1 MLGPLESEIP
11 GQPLIFLK
19 MPPTWGFPTD
29 VPKWITDLSPW
40 GQNLGSRFRPGAI
53 LSLHPSV
60 LNKYIYFCMYHDVKQ
75 VGKHLPAPTIQF
87 PQKGGESWA
96 SLGYSLSI

>member
-1 MLGPLESEIP
+1 
-11 GQPLIFLK
+11 

-29 VPKWITDLSPW
+29 VPKWITDVLRYLSPW
-40 GQNLGSRFRPGAI
+40 GQNLASRFRPGAI

-75 VGKHLPAPTIQF
+75 VGKHLPAPTIHTEHTLSPEGWGVMGLSG
-87 PQKGGESWA
+87 PQ
-96 SLGYSLSI
+96 SLDLRNGD